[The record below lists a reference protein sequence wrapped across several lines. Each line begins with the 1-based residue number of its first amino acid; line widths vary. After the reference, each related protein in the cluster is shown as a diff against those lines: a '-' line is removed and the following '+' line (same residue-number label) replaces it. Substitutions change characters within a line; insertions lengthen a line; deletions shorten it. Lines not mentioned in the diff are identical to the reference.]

1 MGKDSYPKEYAL
13 VLKLLNNDKTF
24 DKSGAPVFS
33 CEKEGVAFTQYGK
46 DKKEK
51 KYSKENKANSNVE
64 YHCFN

>member
-33 CEKEGVAFTQYGK
+33 CEKEGVTFM
-46 DKKEK
+46 
-51 KYSKENKANSNVE
+51 
-64 YHCFN
+64 